1 MTMVHLIQA
10 KRSPVSIDGVMAAVV
25 ASALMPLVVQVAG
38 GGCSDFASIGATFR
52 WPPVLVG
59 LHLVTDVL
67 IGLSYVVI
75 SATLMQLARKA
86 KQDMP
91 FLWAFVAFGIFI
103 VSCGRGSAVMNLACS
118 CRRPPPWAPRGA
130 RTSCSW
136 PWNSPLYWKD
146 IVS

>member
-1 MTMVHLIQA
+1 MMTMVHLIQA
-10 KRSPVSIDGVMAAVV
+10 KRFPVLIGGVMAAVV
-25 ASALMPLVVQVAG
+25 ASALVPLVVQVAG
-38 GGCSDFASIGATFR
+38 GGRSDFASIGATCR
-52 WPPVLVG
+52 WAPVLGG

-67 IGLSYVVI
+67 IGLSYVAI

-86 KQDMP
+86 KQEMP
-91 FLWAFVAFGIFI
+91 FLCAFVAPG
-103 VSCGRGSAVMNLACS
+103 GS
-118 CRRPPPWAPRGA
+118 